1 MEYTKNNLSP
11 EIKTFFKK
19 LSNYIGEKVYFYGS
33 VQRFDYFPEHSDIDV
48 HVFSDNIHELINRL
62 RHYLHLKNK
71 YIKKIM
77 IYLSESKYMVYGY
90 KIIYRSNDLKLK
102 TEITVYSNKYKKVVL
117 KDDNAVINIPS
128 YIVFVLFILKVLYY
142 QLSILDKQQFNFYKC
157 NLINNYVHFK
167 KSENMSLIK
176 KIIILPYEYTFFDE
190 ML

>member
-19 LSNYIGEKVYFYGS
+19 LNDYIGEKIYFYGS
-33 VQRFDYFPEHSDIDV
+33 VQRFDYFPEYSDIDV
-48 HVFSDNIHELINRL
+48 HIFTDNIHELINKL

-90 KIIYRSNDLKLK
+90 KIIYSSNDLKLK
-102 TEITVYSNKYKKVVL
+102 TEITVYSNKYKNVVL
-117 KDDNAVINIPS
+117 KDDNAVINIPF
-128 YIVFVLFILKVLYY
+128 YIVFILFILKILYY
-142 QLSILDKQQFNFYKC
+142 QLSVLDKQQFNFYKC
-157 NLINNYVHFK
+157 NLINNYLHFK
-167 KSENMSLIK
+167 NSYGMSLLK
-176 KIIILPYEYTFFDE
+176 KIIILPYEYTFFDD

>member
-33 VQRFDYFPEHSDIDV
+33 VQRFDYFPEHSDIDI

-157 NLINNYVHFK
+157 NLINNYVYFK
-167 KSENMSLIK
+167 NSENMSLIK